1 MARANRH
8 YIPGCVAT
16 GREAMEAD
24 GVHELRG
31 GDISYN
37 RNFAVE
43 NSGLRIEDSYFG
55 NPST

>member
-8 YIPGCVAT
+8 YIPSCVAI
-16 GREAMEAD
+16 GREVMEAD

-37 RNFAVE
+37 RNFAGE
-43 NSGLRIEDSYFG
+43 NRGLRPEDSYLG